1 MKIYLIVSLISLI
14 IIQGCGFKKIDR
26 SKYINFDLSEIK
38 MSGDKLINFKLK
50 NALTALSDESNKN
63 LIQIDIS
70 TKKNKNVKNKN
81 IKNEN
86 TIYNIEISAQ
96 INVNVINSGKRFTFN
111 LVEAGSYDVGDK
123 ISITVNNERELIDSL
138 IIKLSEN
145 IMNKL
150 RFDINDL

>member
-1 MKIYLIVSLISLI
+1 
-14 IIQGCGFKKIDR
+14 
-26 SKYINFDLSEIK
+26 
-38 MSGDKLINFKLK
+38 MSGDKSINFKLK
-50 NALTALSDESNKN
+50 YALTALSDESNKN

-111 LVEAGSYDVGDK
+111 LIEAGSYDVGEK